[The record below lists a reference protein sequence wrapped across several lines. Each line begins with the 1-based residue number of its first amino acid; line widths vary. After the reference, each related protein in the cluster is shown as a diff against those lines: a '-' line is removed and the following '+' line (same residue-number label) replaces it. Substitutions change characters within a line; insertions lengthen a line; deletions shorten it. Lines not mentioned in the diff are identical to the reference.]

1 MEVGVGS
8 LKSSRYQLDESVT
21 YNVEPA
27 AAAAA
32 AVVFCNPLWMPLT
45 LCCDNLVS
53 VGLGLAS

>member
-21 YNVEPA
+21 YNVEP
-27 AAAAA
+27 AA